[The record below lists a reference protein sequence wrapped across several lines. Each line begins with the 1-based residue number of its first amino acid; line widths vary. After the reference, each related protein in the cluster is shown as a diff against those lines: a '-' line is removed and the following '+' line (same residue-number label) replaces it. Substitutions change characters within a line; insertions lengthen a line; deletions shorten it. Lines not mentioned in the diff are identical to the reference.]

1 MGSLN
6 LSSLSGLSSSLKPAH
21 HVRVG
26 AGAGFAGDRLDP
38 AIALAEHGQLD
49 FLVFELLGERTVATA
64 QRRERETADTGYDP
78 TLLERIVSVAA
89 HCAANGTR
97 IVTNGG
103 AANPKAAAHAVAEAV
118 RELNIDLPVAYV
130 AGDDVLSIV
139 ESQDPLTWETGQPAS
154 AADDELISAN
164 AYLGAEPIR
173 LALDSGA
180 RIVITGR
187 VADPSLYVG
196 ALAHYFDWDHSDADL
211 IGRATVIGHL
221 LECAGQVTGGYFADP
236 VTKPV
241 AGLARLGFP
250 FADVDADAQAILS
263 KLEGSG
269 GEVTT
274 RTCTEQ
280 LLYEVADPSAYI
292 TPDVIADFSHV
303 NFEEAGV
310 DRVRVSGG
318 TGAPRPDDLKVTLG
332 YDSGWQG
339 EGQLTYSGLRS
350 KERAELAAAI
360 VRERLEV
367 LYDVDPESVFVEY
380 IGMAAAFR
388 GLVEVDNPAEVRV
401 RIVGSAATRPEAAII
416 GDEVEALYTNGPAGG
431 GGARKSVHSVVSV
444 KSCSVD
450 RSIIE
455 ESVSV
460 EFVDGSADGP
470 ANNDP
475 ADKNSTARR
484 KGGLA

>member
-6 LSSLSGLSSSLKPAH
+6 VSSLAGLSSPAKPTG

-38 AIALAEHGQLD
+38 AIALAEHGKLD
-49 FLVFELLGERTVATA
+49 FLVFELLGERTVAAA
-64 QRRERETADTGYDP
+64 QRREREAANTGFDP
-78 TLLERIVSVAA
+78 TLVERIRSVAG

-103 AANPKAAAHAVAEAV
+103 AANPKAAAFAVAEV
-118 RELNIDLPVAYV
+118 VHELNIDLPVAYV

-139 ESQDPLTWETGQPAS
+139 ESHNPLTWETGQPAS
-154 AADDELISAN
+154 AADGELISAN

-173 LALDSGA
+173 RALDSGA

-196 ALAHYFDWDHSDADL
+196 AMAHYFDWDHHDVDL

-250 FADVDADAQAILS
+250 FADVDADAQAVLG

-292 TPDVIADFSHV
+292 TPDVIADFSRV
-303 NFEEAGV
+303 SFEQTAV

-318 TGAPRPDDLKVTLG
+318 TGALRPSDLKVTLG

-339 EGQLTYSGLRS
+339 EGQITYTGVRS

-388 GLVEVDNPAEVRV
+388 GLVAVDEPAEVRV
-401 RIVGSAATRPEAAII
+401 RIVGSGTSPQEAAII
-416 GDEVEALYTNGPAGG
+416 GNEVEALYTNGPAGG
-431 GGARKSVHSVVSV
+431 GGARKSVHSVISV

-460 EFVDGSADGP
+460 EFVGESLPGRAPKTDSP
-470 ANNDP
+470 A
-475 ADKNSTARR
+475 AQRMGAHE
-484 KGGLA
+484 

>member
-1 MGSLN
+1 MN
-6 LSSLSGLSSSLKPAH
+6 VSSPAGLSSPPKPAG

-38 AIALAEHGQLD
+38 AIALAEHGKLD
-49 FLVFELLGERTVATA
+49 FLVFELLGERTVAAA
-64 QRRERETADTGYDP
+64 QRRERESTDTGFDP
-78 TLLERIVSVAA
+78 TLVERIRSVAA
-89 HCAANGTR
+89 DCAANGTR

-103 AANPKAAAHAVAEAV
+103 AANPEAASYAVAEAV
-118 RELNIDLPVAYV
+118 RELNVDLPVAYV
-130 AGDDVLSIV
+130 TGDEVLSIV
-139 ESQDPLTWETGQPAS
+139 EDEDPRTWETGQPAS
-154 AADDELISAN
+154 AADGELISAN

-173 LALDSGA
+173 RALDSGA

-196 ALAHYFDWDHSDADL
+196 AMAHHFDWDHHDVDL

-241 AGLARLGFP
+241 AGLAHLGFP
-250 FADVDADAQAILS
+250 FADVDADAQAVLS

-269 GEVTT
+269 GDVST

-280 LLYEVADPSAYI
+280 LLYEVADPGAYI

-303 NFEEAGV
+303 SFEQSAV

-318 TGAPRPDDLKVTLG
+318 RGAARPENLKVTLG

-339 EGQLTYSGLRS
+339 EGQITYAGIRS

-360 VRERLEV
+360 VLERLEA

-388 GLVEVDNPAEVRV
+388 GLVTADDPAEVRL
-401 RIVGSAATRPEAAII
+401 RIVSTAATRQEAAII

-431 GGARKSVHSVVSV
+431 GGARKSVHSVVAV
-444 KSCSVD
+444 RSCSVD
-450 RSIIE
+450 RLSIE
-455 ESVSV
+455 ESVNV
-460 EFVDGSADGP
+460 EFVDE
-470 ANNDP
+470 
-475 ADKNSTARR
+475 RR
-484 KGGLA
+484 TGGLK